1 MTPEHKIASIRTIVE
16 SALKED
22 IGKGDLTSLACMEPN
37 PMNAQ
42 IKAKCDGKLS
52 GVKPVLLAFDIVD
65 SANIIRPL
73 KNDSDRFSVG
83 DIIFEIEGFNQ
94 TVLTVERTA
103 LNFLG
108 HLSGVATLT
117 NQFVEKVKGTDC
129 KILDTRKTTPGMRML
144 EKEAVTHG
152 GGYNHRIGLFDM
164 ILIKDNHI
172 ASAGSI
178 ANAIKQTNEFL
189 DTSDFRLQFD
199 TTRDTIE
206 IEVEVATIDQLT
218 EAIDCG
224 VKRLLLDNQSLD
236 SLSAMVQKARTLN
249 SDVMLEAS
257 GNVNLETVAS
267 IAQTGV
273 DYISI
278 GALTH
283 SAPIADFTL
292 LTDEN

>member
-1 MTPEHKIASIRTIVE
+1 MTPEQHIHTIRSHVE
-16 SALKED
+16 IALKED
-22 IGKGDLTSLACMEPN
+22 IGKGDITSLACLEPN
-37 PMNAQ
+37 PMHAQ
-42 IKAKCDGKLS
+42 IKAKSDGILS

-73 KNDSDRFSVG
+73 KNDGDSFSHG

-108 HLSGVATLT
+108 HLSGIASLT
-117 NQFVEKVKGTDC
+117 NKFVEKIIGTNC
-129 KILDTRKTTPGMRML
+129 KILDTRKTTPGIRLL
-144 EKEAVTHG
+144 EKQAVLHG
-152 GGYNHRIGLFDM
+152 GGKNHRIGLYDM

-178 ANAIKQTNEFL
+178 TNAIKQTNEYL

-199 TTRDTIE
+199 AKKEDIE
-206 IEVEVATIDQLT
+206 IEVEVATIEQLT
-218 EAIDCG
+218 EAIECG
-224 VKRLLLDNQSLD
+224 VMRLLLDNQTAD
-236 SLSAMVQKARTLN
+236 SLKAMVNKARTMN
-249 SDVMLEAS
+249 PEVKLEAS
-257 GNVNLETVAS
+257 GNVNLDTVAS
-267 IAQTGV
+267 IAQSGV

-283 SAPIADFTL
+283 SAVSSDFTL
-292 LTDEN
+292 LTSGE

>member
-16 SALKED
+16 TALKED
-22 IGKGDLTSLACMEPN
+22 IGRGDLTSLACIEPN
-37 PMNAQ
+37 PMTAQ
-42 IKAKCDGKLS
+42 IKAKCDGFLS
-52 GVKPVLLAFDIVD
+52 GVKPVLIAFDVVD
-65 SANIIRPL
+65 SANIIRPI
-73 KNDSDRFSVG
+73 KNDGDSFATG

-108 HLSGVATLT
+108 HLSGIASLT

-129 KILDTRKTTPGMRML
+129 KILDTRKTTPGLRLL

-152 GGYNHRIGLFDM
+152 GGHNHRIGLFDM
-164 ILIKDNHI
+164 IIIKDNHI

-178 ANAIKQTNEFL
+178 AHAIKLTNQFL
-189 DTSDFRLQFD
+189 DTPDFRLQFD
-199 TTRDTIE
+199 TTKDKIE
-206 IEVEVATIDQLT
+206 IEVEVATTDQLT

-224 VKRLLLDNQSLD
+224 VMRLLLDNQSLD
-236 SLSAMVQKARTLN
+236 SLNAMVQKARAMN
-249 SDVMLEAS
+249 PAVMLEAS

-283 SAPIADFTL
+283 SAISSDFTL
-292 LTDEN
+292 LTHEG